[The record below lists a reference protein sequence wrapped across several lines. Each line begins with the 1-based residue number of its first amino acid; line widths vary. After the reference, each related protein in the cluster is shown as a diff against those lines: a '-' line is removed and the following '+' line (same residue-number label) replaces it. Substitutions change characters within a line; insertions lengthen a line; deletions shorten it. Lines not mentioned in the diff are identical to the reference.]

1 MTEVVFV
8 FYDNFIKACTMRGDS
23 PSIVAER
30 IGLNRS
36 SVTGWK
42 NGATPKD
49 STIQKLADY
58 FGISKTDL
66 TGETYLKVT
75 GPVTSIPAS
84 SELQRLSDA
93 LAELNEEGREKL
105 LDYAADLVASGRYK
119 KADPADLGQKA

>member
-8 FYDNFIKACTMRGDS
+8 FYDNFIKACTMRGIS
-23 PSIVAER
+23 PSVAAEQ

-42 NGATPKD
+42 NGSVPKD

-58 FGISKTDL
+58 FGIKKTDL

-75 GPVTSIPAS
+75 GPVTSAPAS

-93 LAELNEEGREKL
+93 LDELNEEGREKL

-119 KADPADLGQKA
+119 KADPDVLCQNA

>member
-1 MTEVVFV
+1 M
-8 FYDNFIKACTMRGDS
+8 FYDNFVKACNMVGKS
-23 PSIVAER
+23 PTAVLVE
-30 IGLNRS
+30 IGVDRS
-36 SVTGWK
+36 ANTRWK
-42 NGATPKD
+42 NGGMPTDA
-49 STIQKLADY
+49 TIQKLADY

-75 GPVTSIPAS
+75 GAVTSIPAS

>member
-1 MTEVVFV
+1 M
-8 FYDNFIKACTMRGDS
+8 FYDNFIKACTMKGTS
-23 PSIVAER
+23 PSVVAEQ

-42 NGATPKD
+42 NGSIPKD

-66 TGETYLKVT
+66 TGETFLKVT
-75 GPVTSIPAS
+75 GPVTSTPAS
-84 SELQRLSDA
+84 SELQRLSNA
-93 LAELNEEGREKL
+93 LEELNEEGREKL

-119 KADPADLGQKA
+119 KADPAGLGQKA

>member
-1 MTEVVFV
+1 M
-8 FYDNFIKACTMRGDS
+8 FYDNFIKACTIRNES
-23 PSIVAER
+23 PSIVAEK

-49 STIQKLADY
+49 ATIQKLADY

-66 TGETYLKVT
+66 TGETYLKLT
-75 GPVTSIPAS
+75 GPVTPLPAS
-84 SELQRLSDA
+84 SELQRLSNA
-93 LAELNEEGREKL
+93 LEELNEEGREKL

-119 KADPADLGQKA
+119 KADPAGLGQKA

>member
-1 MTEVVFV
+1 M
-8 FYDNFIKACTMRGDS
+8 FYDNFIKACTMKGIS
-23 PSIVAER
+23 PSVVAEQ

-42 NGATPKD
+42 NGSIPKD

-66 TGETYLKVT
+66 TGETFLKVT
-75 GPVTSIPAS
+75 GPVTPIPAS
-84 SELQRLSDA
+84 SELQRLSNA
-93 LAELNEEGREKL
+93 LEELNEEGREKL

-119 KADPADLGQKA
+119 KADPAGLGQKA